1 MPPNPFENPFRPP
14 PEDLNPDDVEFF
26 LRYTNASEAE
36 LAKAGITR
44 PTKETGET
52 PSDLSGEDITQET
65 ATAAEKA
72 AYLNERVSWQGY
84 EITRADIMS
93 LDTLL
98 KQLNHDRSA
107 LGLDPV
113 EFGGGQDNLT
123 VGRVGSFERI
133 QIDRD
138 TGVVQLLYLGGTSIT
153 SLDNVKLPDGLQE
166 LYLQDTPISSLD
178 NIKLPDGLQGLNLN
192 NTSISSLDN
201 VKLPDGLQWLGLQH
215 TSITSLDNVKL
226 PDGLQRLNLINTSI
240 SSLDNVKLPD
250 GFQELILHGTPL
262 AADPGALDQLRAK
275 YPSIDIHPSS

>member
-44 PTKETGET
+44 PTKEPSET
-52 PSDLSGEDITQET
+52 PSDLSGEDITEES

-84 EITRADIMS
+84 EVTRADIMS

-113 EFGGGQDNLT
+113 EFGEGQDNLT
-123 VGRVGSFERI
+123 VGDVWSDERI

-138 TGVVQLLYLGGTSIT
+138 TGMVKELNLYGTSISSLDKVKLPDGLRELYLQGT
-153 SLDNVKLPDGLQE
+153 PISSLDNVKLPDGLQE
-166 LYLQDTPISSLD
+166 LYLNDTP
-178 NIKLPDGLQGLNLN
+178 
-192 NTSISSLDN
+192 ISSLDN
-201 VKLPDGLQWLGLQH
+201 VKLPDGLQGLGLE
-215 TSITSLDNVKL
+215 
-226 PDGLQRLNLINTSI
+226 R
-240 SSLDNVKLPD
+240 
-250 GFQELILHGTPL
+250 TPL

-275 YPSIDIHPSS
+275 YPGLKIHPSS